1 MISLNWLH
9 KSVDHKTLCLSFFTR
24 PLLGIPQR
32 TAAGKYYAS
41 ILADDG
47 QEAAAKPTYI
57 TAVTGFDL
65 GLSHYLIDNNGGKV
79 ANPRHQVLSLI
90 HI

>member
-32 TAAGKYYAS
+32 FAGIFVFSTPLLGCTNNSRKKTRRS
-41 ILADDG
+41 
-47 QEAAAKPTYI
+47 
-57 TAVTGFDL
+57 GFFIMAIND
-65 GLSHYLIDNNGGKV
+65 
-79 ANPRHQVLSLI
+79 
-90 HI
+90 